1 MWNHSSTQIGLIGT
15 LELQGMLR
23 NRWWKNKH
31 EEKQSINPNWID
43 WDFRASRDAKKMVMK
58 KQTWRKTKH
67 YWFAGDGCEVRVRS
81 LWVLKWLLLTV
92 LQSVH
97 KIHCCIILVSKVKLS
112 DTLKTHCCIIL
123 VRFSSVEIC
132 NKLQRTRTWHSFQGK
147 KKSVFNN
154 WEISINVTPPKDT
167 TTKCFGPS
175 RKPQRGKVL
184 ERVLGD
190 LFQIWFRK
198 CDLSLLSA

>member
-1 MWNHSSTQIGLIGT
+1 
-15 LELQGMLR
+15 MLTACR
-23 NRWWKNKH
+23 AHVK
-31 EEKQSINPNWID
+31 SFINPNWID
-43 WDFRASRDAKKMVMK
+43 WDFRASRDAKKLVMK

-67 YWFAGDGCEVRVRS
+67 YWFAGDGCEVRVCS

-97 KIHCCIILVSKVKLS
+97 KIHCCIILVSKVVGYTKNPLLHHPCQIQQCG
-112 DTLKTHCCIIL
+112 D
-123 VRFSSVEIC
+123 
-132 NKLQRTRTWHSFQGK
+132 LQQIAKNQNLTFIPGQK
-147 KKSVFNN
+147 KECVYN
-154 WEISINVTPPKDT
+154 WELSINVTPPKDT

-198 CDLSLLSA
+198 CDSSFVECIFDYYGDRSKLVLALWVLGFCL